1 MRSIQGLLL
10 LLIFAFAIG
19 MGVIFYYTDKKVE
32 KQNYDGRSVE
42 APYGVNTPENVRVKK
57 ISERL
62 GWGLW
67 EVKVDS
73 STYLIYVSSHGNS
86 MIKK

>member
-1 MRSIQGLLL
+1 MRGIQILLL
-10 LLIFAFAIG
+10 LLIFTFAIG
-19 MGVIFYYTDKKVE
+19 MGVIFYHADKNGE
-32 KQNYDGRSVE
+32 KKNYEGRSIE
-42 APYGVNTPENVRVKK
+42 APYGVNTSDDVRVKK

-67 EVKVDS
+67 EVKIDS
-73 STYLIYVSSHGNS
+73 SAYLIYVSSNGNS